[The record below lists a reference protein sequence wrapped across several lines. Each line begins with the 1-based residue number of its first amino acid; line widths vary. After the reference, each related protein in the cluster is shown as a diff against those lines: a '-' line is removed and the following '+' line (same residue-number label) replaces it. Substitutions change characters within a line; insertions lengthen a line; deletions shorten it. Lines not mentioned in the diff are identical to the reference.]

1 MCEAS
6 VAGRRAH
13 NLPAGAPAVRRVS
26 LTRHAAMASVA
37 NLVRVSAEME
47 RTRES
52 REKRAASSAGG
63 APPGGT
69 PRRAHDEAPARE
81 PLPRV
86 QAVGDL
92 PSETDPPAAIVD
104 MERMDMERCAARHSF
119 QHVVEYTRTLR
130 AFELVDN
137 PF

>member
-1 MCEAS
+1 
-6 VAGRRAH
+6 
-13 NLPAGAPAVRRVS
+13 
-26 LTRHAAMASVA
+26 MASVA

-52 REKRAASSAGG
+52 RERRAASGAGG

-69 PRRAHDEAPARE
+69 PRKAHDEAPARE

-86 QAVGDL
+86 RAVGDP
-92 PSETDPPAAIVD
+92 PSETDPPAAVPD
-104 MERMDMERCAARHSF
+104 MERMDMEQCAARHSL
-119 QHVVEYTRTLR
+119 QHVVECTRTLR
-130 AFELVDN
+130 AFEWVDH

>member
-1 MCEAS
+1 
-6 VAGRRAH
+6 
-13 NLPAGAPAVRRVS
+13 
-26 LTRHAAMASVA
+26 MASAA

-52 REKRAASSAGG
+52 RERRATSSAGG

-69 PRRAHDEAPARE
+69 PRKAHDEAPARE
-81 PLPRV
+81 PLLRV
-86 QAVGDL
+86 RAVGDP
-92 PSETDPPAAIVD
+92 PSETDPPAAI
-104 MERMDMERCAARHSF
+104 MDMERCAARHSL

-130 AFELVDN
+130 AFELVDK